1 MGSQWPP
8 VGREGG
14 REGGEEGRGMTS
26 IILIY
31 RVVIKS
37 SSPSSSRARNARV
50 RETVR
55 ERENLFTSLYELSCE
70 CGGIKPD
77 EIFVH
82 ILLFV
87 VHL

>member
-1 MGSQWPP
+1 
-8 VGREGG
+8 
-14 REGGEEGRGMTS
+14 MTS

-55 ERENLFTSLYELSCE
+55 ERENLFTSLTSFPASGE
-70 CGGIKPD
+70 IKLD
-77 EIFVH
+77 EFLYICTFVH
-82 ILLFV
+82 RTFIKYSYGINYR
-87 VHL
+87 

>member
-1 MGSQWPP
+1 
-8 VGREGG
+8 
-14 REGGEEGRGMTS
+14 MTS

-55 ERENLFTSLYELSCE
+55 ERENLFTSLTSFPASGEIKLDEFLYICTFAHRTFIKYSY
-70 CGGIKPD
+70 GINYR
-77 EIFVH
+77 
-82 ILLFV
+82 
-87 VHL
+87 

>member
-1 MGSQWPP
+1 
-8 VGREGG
+8 
-14 REGGEEGRGMTS
+14 MTS

-55 ERENLFTSLYELSCE
+55 ERENLFTSLTSFPASGEIKLDEFLYICVCTFAHRTFIKYSYGLNYRINPFYLS
-70 CGGIKPD
+70 
-77 EIFVH
+77 FA
-82 ILLFV
+82 
-87 VHL
+87 